1 VTARDRFLDAAAEV
15 LRSRGFA
22 AATTKEIA
30 ATAGLS
36 EAMLYKVFRDK
47 VDLFLGVMT
56 ERLPRVALVRDGA
69 AEQVGHGTLDA
80 NLERLTAELLA
91 FYLETFPIA
100 ASVFSD
106 SRLLVQLREALSDA
120 DRGPRVNVE
129 AVTAY
134 LAAEQRAGRVA
145 ATVEP
150 AAVAELL
157 VGACLHR
164 AFLTR
169 FAGGVLADHDVRR
182 FARDV
187 VDALR
192 PILEPGHGDASADRH
207 G

>member
-1 VTARDRFLDAAAEV
+1 MTARERFLDAAIEV

-30 ATAGLS
+30 SAAGLS

-47 VDLFLGVMT
+47 VDLFLGVLT
-56 ERLPRVALVRDGA
+56 ERLPRVALVRDGF
-69 AEQVGHGTLDA
+69 AEQVGHGALHA

-106 SRLLVQLREALSDA
+106 RRLLSHFREALSDGG
-120 DRGPRVNVE
+120 RGPQVNVE

-134 LAAEQRAGRVA
+134 LAAEQQAGRVA
-145 ATVEP
+145 ATAQP
-150 AAVAELL
+150 AAAAELL

-169 FAGGVLADHDVRR
+169 FNGSDLAERDLSK
-182 FARDV
+182 FARDIV
-187 VDALR
+187 GALR
-192 PILEPGHGDASADRH
+192 PTLEPDQHDTPSA
-207 G
+207 

>member
-1 VTARDRFLDAAAEV
+1 VSARERFLDGALEV

-30 ATAGLS
+30 SAAGLS

-47 VDLFLGVMT
+47 VDLFLAVLT
-56 ERLPRVALVRDGA
+56 ERLPRVALVRDGG
-69 AEQVGHGTLDA
+69 AEQVGHGALDT

-106 SRLLVQLREALSDA
+106 PRLLSQLREALRDGG
-120 DRGPRVNVE
+120 RGPQVNVN
-129 AVTAY
+129 AVAAY
-134 LAAEQRAGRVA
+134 LSAEQQVGRVA
-145 ATVEP
+145 A
-150 AAVAELL
+150 AADTAAAAELL

-169 FAGGVLADHDVRR
+169 FDGGDLTERDRRR
-182 FARDV
+182 FAAEV
-187 VDALR
+187 VNALR
-192 PILEPGHGDASADRH
+192 PILEPAV
-207 G
+207 

>member
-1 VTARDRFLDAAAEV
+1 VTARERFLDGAAEV
-15 LRSRGFA
+15 LRDRGLA

-30 ATAGLS
+30 SAAGLS

-47 VDLFLGVMT
+47 VDLFLAVMT
-56 ERLPRVALVRDGA
+56 ERLPRVALVREGL
-69 AEQVGHGTLDA
+69 AEQVGHGALET
-80 NLERLTAELLA
+80 NLERLAAELLV
-91 FYLETFPIA
+91 FYCETFPIA

-106 SRLLVQLREALSDA
+106 PRLLGDLRETLRDRG
-120 DRGPRVNVE
+120 RGPRVNVE

-134 LAAEQRAGRVA
+134 LAAEQQAGRIA

-150 AAVAELL
+150 AVVAELL

-169 FAGGVLADHDVRR
+169 FNGDELTARER
-182 FARDV
+182 STFAADV

-192 PILEPGHGDASADRH
+192 PILDLAHGDPRSAS
-207 G
+207 

>member
-1 VTARDRFLDAAAEV
+1 VTARERFLDGAAEV
-15 LRSRGFA
+15 LRRRGLA

-30 ATAGLS
+30 SAAGLS

-47 VDLFLGVMT
+47 VDLFLAVLT
-56 ERLPRVALVRDGA
+56 ERLPRVALVRDGFA
-69 AEQVGHGTLDA
+69 GQVGNGALDA
-80 NLERLTAELLA
+80 NLERLAAELLA

-106 SRLLVQLREALSDA
+106 PQLLSHLREALRDS
-120 DRGPRVNVE
+120 DRGPQVNVE

-134 LAAEQRAGRVA
+134 LAEEQRAGRVA
-145 ATVEP
+145 ATVQL
-150 AAVAELL
+150 AAVAEML

-169 FAGGVLADHDVRR
+169 FNGGDLTRR
-182 FARDV
+182 DLEKFATDL

-192 PILEPGHGDASADRH
+192 PMLEPEH
-207 G
+207 

>member
-1 VTARDRFLDAAAEV
+1 VTARERFLDGAAEV
-15 LRSRGFA
+15 LRRRGFA

-30 ATAGLS
+30 SAAGLS

-47 VDLFLGVMT
+47 VDLFLAVLT
-56 ERLPRVALVRDGA
+56 ERLPRVALVRDGLA
-69 AEQVGHGTLDA
+69 GQVGNGALDA
-80 NLERLTAELLA
+80 NLERLAAELLA

-106 SRLLVQLREALSDA
+106 PQLLSHLREALRDS
-120 DRGPRVNVE
+120 DRGPQVNVE

-134 LAAEQRAGRVA
+134 LAEEQRAGRVA
-145 ATVEP
+145 ATVQL
-150 AAVAELL
+150 AAVAEML

-169 FAGGVLADHDVRR
+169 FNGGDLTRR
-182 FARDV
+182 DLEKFATDL

-192 PILEPGHGDASADRH
+192 PMLEPEH
-207 G
+207 

>member
-1 VTARDRFLDAAAEV
+1 MTARERFLDGAAEV

-30 ATAGLS
+30 SAAGLS

-47 VDLFLGVMT
+47 VDLFLGVLT
-56 ERLPRVALVRDGA
+56 ERLPRVTIVRDGFA
-69 AEQVGHGTLDA
+69 DQVGHGALDA

-106 SRLLVQLREALSDA
+106 PRLLSHLREALSDR
-120 DRGPRVNVE
+120 DRGPQVNVE

-134 LAAEQRAGRVA
+134 LAAEQQAGRVA
-145 ATVEP
+145 VSAQP
-150 AAVAELL
+150 AAAAELL

-169 FAGGVLADHDVRR
+169 FNGGDLTERELSQ
-182 FARDV
+182 FATNV

-192 PILEPGHGDASADRH
+192 PLLEANHQDTPSA
-207 G
+207 